1 MPSKN
6 PRLTLTLDPEIA
18 FVLRRLSQ
26 LTGESQAALVSELLE
41 GNKLAF
47 VRLIRSLER
56 VGRERADLAGRYSE
70 DFERSQA
77 LLQAHLD
84 EMLDEHDRDLLVR
97 KARHERIPV
106 DQDVVKRRKARLAPV
121 VGPEHARG
129 GPRSA
134 GGASGERKGTETG
147 ASPASTR
154 SVTPTY

>member
-6 PRLTLTLDPEIA
+6 PRLTLTLDPQIA

-26 LTGESQAALVSELLE
+26 LTGESQASLVSELLE

-56 VGRERADLAGRYSE
+56 VGRERADLVGRFSE
-70 DFERSQA
+70 DFDRSQA

-84 EMLDEHDRDLLVR
+84 EMLDEADRDAAVR
-97 KARHERIPV
+97 NSRSVHLPT
-106 DQDVVKRRKARLAPV
+106 DQDGVKRRKARLAPA
-121 VGPEHARG
+121 VGPEHAQG

-134 GGASGERKGTETG
+134 GGSLVERKGTKAG
-147 ASPASTR
+147 ASSASPR